1 MTPELAYFLK
11 INVGIALFYAFYRLF
26 LYKDTFFHWRRT
38 ALLCFFGVSL
48 LYPMLNLQEWVKAHE
63 PMVAMADLYATTLL
77 PEIVFDEVTI
87 TAGINWQDITLT
99 SLKAIY
105 LCGVILFSIRFI
117 VQLISIIRLRIRCK
131 AMQIQGVRI
140 YALNKASGPFSFFH
154 WIFIHPESHT
164 EEELTEVL
172 VHELTHARQAHDRM
186 SRTDWLL
193 LTWGTTFVYQ
203 QRETGR
209 IVSNCHKQPEK
220 LFTRRMLTVDEI
232 VDEYTRFLKELRNQ
246 NSTLKV
252 LFTVSPIRHIRDGM
266 HANQLSKAT
275 LLLAIEQLQSIFP
288 TTIFYF
294 PSYEI
299 MLDELRD
306 YRFYA
311 DDMLHPSPLAVNY
324 LWERFSDVFFSD
336 ETKKIMDE
344 CESIRKA
351 LAHRPFHPDSEQHKR
366 FLGQI
371 VLKIERLNGK
381 YPYLDFEKETTMC
394 RLALQ

>member
-1 MTPELAYFLK
+1 MALQQ
-11 INVGIALFYAFYRLF
+11 INDRL
-26 LYKDTFFHWRRT
+26 
-38 ALLCFFGVSL
+38 
-48 LYPMLNLQEWVKAHE
+48 
-63 PMVAMADLYATTLL
+63 
-77 PEIVFDEVTI
+77 
-87 TAGINWQDITLT
+87 
-99 SLKAIY
+99 
-105 LCGVILFSIRFI
+105 
-117 VQLISIIRLRIRCK
+117 
-131 AMQIQGVRI
+131 
-140 YALNKASGPFSFFH
+140 
-154 WIFIHPESHT
+154 
-164 EEELTEVL
+164 
-172 VHELTHARQAHDRM
+172 RQAHDRM

-336 ETKKIMDE
+336 ETKTIMDE

-351 LAHRPFHPDSEQHKR
+351 LAHRPFHPDSEEHKR

-371 VLKIERLNGK
+371 VLKIERLNRK
-381 YPYLDFEKETTMC
+381 YPYLEFE
-394 RLALQ
+394 